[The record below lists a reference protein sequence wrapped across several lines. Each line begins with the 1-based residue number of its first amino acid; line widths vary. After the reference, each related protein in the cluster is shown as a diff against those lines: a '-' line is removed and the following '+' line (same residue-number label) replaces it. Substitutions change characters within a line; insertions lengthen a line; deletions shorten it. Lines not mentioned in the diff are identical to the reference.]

1 MVLRRYMYRLALSTV
16 FKMFEVFAVFL
27 PSPSPIQSCPLFEV
41 PHRTLLFELL
51 IIGASV
57 AVE

>member
-1 MVLRRYMYRLALSTV
+1 MYRLALSTV
-16 FKMFEVFAVFL
+16 FKVFEVFAVFL